1 MTLLAEGVLK
11 AHWDQTIPVNLA
23 HIAKAMQITVALSE
37 LGSAC
42 ARVELVPRRKPRIV
56 IDRGQPLQ
64 RQRYGVA
71 HALGHLALHHLRPGR
86 AHTIEVS
93 DSYHCDVQLR
103 IDSEAND
110 FALRLLMPEQA
121 LRQSLLDVP
130 LVQLGQPGQQLEQLA
145 LRFQVAP
152 ILIKQRMADLGLDW
166 PRTLAQ
172 QLRPETTW
180 D

>member
-1 MTLLAEGVLK
+1 MTLLAEGVLRTY
-11 AHWDQTIPVNLA
+11 WDQTVPVNLA

-42 ARVELVPRRKPRIV
+42 ARVELPPQRKPRIV
-56 IDRGQPLQ
+56 IDRSQPLE

-71 HALGHLALHHLRPGR
+71 HALGHLALHHLRPGG

-121 LRQSLLDVP
+121 LRESLHDL
-130 LVQLGQPGQQLEQLA
+130 QLGQLEQLA
-145 LRFQVAP
+145 LLFQVAP
-152 ILIKQRMADLGLDW
+152 ILIKQRMADLDLDW

-172 QLRPETTW
+172 QLRPEVTW